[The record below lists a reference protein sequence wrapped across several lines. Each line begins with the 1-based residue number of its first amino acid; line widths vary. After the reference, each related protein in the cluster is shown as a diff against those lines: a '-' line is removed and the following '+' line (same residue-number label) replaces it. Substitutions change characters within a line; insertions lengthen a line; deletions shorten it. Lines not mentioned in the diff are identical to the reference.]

1 MAKLNL
7 SFVLLLLLLS
17 SCSVEKMNLSPIGD
31 NASQLSES
39 PIPYSFDEKKILI
52 VHSSE
57 ITNLISTFPKL
68 RNDAVNAEVSNLK
81 FHLKEYIIAMKSYN
95 LIQMDSSHRKFEK
108 SYRKLQ
114 NLRKYL
120 NRDDDEV
127 LNRYLVRI
135 KTSMTLIN
143 NNIPQDSI
151 SASPKN

>member
-39 PIPYSFDEKKILI
+39 AIPYSFDEKKILI

-68 RNDAVNAEVSNLK
+68 RNDAANAEVSNLK

-151 SASPKN
+151 SVSPKN

>member
-39 PIPYSFDEKKILI
+39 AIPYSFDEKKILI

-95 LIQMDSSHRKFEK
+95 VIQMDSSHRKFEK

-151 SASPKN
+151 SVSPKN

>member
-1 MAKLNL
+1 MVKLNL
-7 SFVLLLLLLS
+7 SFVLLLFLLS

-31 NASQLSES
+31 NASQLNENA
-39 PIPYSFDEKKILI
+39 IPYSFDQKKILI

-57 ITNLISTFPKL
+57 ISNLISSFPKL

-81 FHLKEYIIAMKSYN
+81 YHLKEYIIAMKSYN
-95 LIQMDSSHRKFEK
+95 LIQLDSSHRKFEK
-108 SYRKLQ
+108 SYKKLQ
-114 NLRKYL
+114 KLRKYL
-120 NRDDDEV
+120 NQDDDEI

-151 SASPKN
+151 STFPKN

>member
-7 SFVLLLLLLS
+7 SFVLLLFLLS

-31 NASQLSES
+31 NASQLSENA
-39 PIPYSFDEKKILI
+39 IPYSFDQKKILI

-57 ITNLISTFPKL
+57 ISNLISSFPKL

-81 FHLKEYIIAMKSYN
+81 YHLKEYIIAMKSYN
-95 LIQMDSSHRKFEK
+95 LTQLDSSHRKFEK
-108 SYRKLQ
+108 SYKKLQ
-114 NLRKYL
+114 KLKKYL
-120 NRDDDEV
+120 NQDDDEV

-151 SASPKN
+151 SVSPKN

>member
-39 PIPYSFDEKKILI
+39 AIPYSFDEKKILI

-95 LIQMDSSHRKFEK
+95 LILMDSSHRKFEK

>member
-17 SCSVEKMNLSPIGD
+17 SCSVEKMNLSPISD

>member
-127 LNRYLVRI
+127 LNRYLVSI

>member
-39 PIPYSFDEKKILI
+39 AIPYSFDEKKILI

-68 RNDAVNAEVSNLK
+68 RNDAANAEVSNLK

>member
-39 PIPYSFDEKKILI
+39 AIPYSFDEKKILI

-95 LIQMDSSHRKFEK
+95 LIQIDSSHRKFEK

-151 SASPKN
+151 SVFPKN

>member
-17 SCSVEKMNLSPIGD
+17 SCSVEKLNLSPIGD
-31 NASQLSES
+31 NASSISES
-39 PIPYSFDEKKILI
+39 AIPYSFDEKKILI

-68 RNDAVNAEVSNLK
+68 RNDAVNAEVGNLK

-95 LIQMDSSHRKFEK
+95 LIQLEASHRKFEK

-114 NLRKYL
+114 KLRKYL
-120 NRDDDEV
+120 KKDDDEV

-143 NNIPQDSI
+143 NNIPQDST
-151 SASPKN
+151 SVKN

>member
-39 PIPYSFDEKKILI
+39 AIPYSFDEKKILI

-57 ITNLISTFPKL
+57 ITNLISTLPKL

-151 SASPKN
+151 SVSPKN

>member
-151 SASPKN
+151 SVSPKN

>member
-39 PIPYSFDEKKILI
+39 VIPYSFDEKKILI

-114 NLRKYL
+114 KLRKYL

>member
-31 NASQLSES
+31 NVSQLSES
-39 PIPYSFDEKKILI
+39 AIPYSFDEKKILI

-143 NNIPQDSI
+143 NNIPQDSL
-151 SASPKN
+151 STSPKN

>member
-39 PIPYSFDEKKILI
+39 AIPYSFDEKKILI

-68 RNDAVNAEVSNLK
+68 RNDAANAEVSNLK

-95 LIQMDSSHRKFEK
+95 VIQMDSSHRKFEK